1 MRPVMVGFIDPT
13 PHDASEF
20 QVQLGQHEFQALVG
34 SPAFGKADL
43 FTVLF
48 HEMGHV
54 MGLEHS
60 HDEDI
65 MAPVLPL
72 GIRRLPE
79 MKSMHPEG
87 LAGETSP
94 PAFIHA
100 VPTNVARHSAAV
112 AFPES
117 ILPAFFAWPA
127 QVSTVWQPILLN
139 ERTPVFLPTK
149 VLDIVFQQDWQGLT
163 WIDYPKDHDPPG

>member
-1 MRPVMVGFIDPT
+1 MARQPIRSMC
-13 PHDASEF
+13 
-20 QVQLGQHEFQALVG
+20 
-34 SPAFGKADL
+34 
-43 FTVLF
+43 
-48 HEMGHV
+48 
-54 MGLEHS
+54 MGLEHGQN
-60 HDEDI
+60 HEV

-79 MKSMHPEG
+79 TKSMHPEG

-100 VPTNVARHSAAV
+100 VPTNVVRHSAAV
-112 AFPES
+112 VFPES
-117 ILPAFFAWPA
+117 ILSAFFAWPT

-163 WIDYPKDHDPPG
+163 WIDYPKDHDPLDDFWGIPGLFDDTEDKPWNA